1 MSMISFP
8 GLGIKPFEINSIA
21 FSIGPFEVHW
31 YGLIICIGMIL
42 GFTVAYKRMKQIGVT
57 LDDLSDIALIC
68 VPSAIIGARLYYV
81 LTKLDSYDSFL
92 EMIAI
97 WEGGLA
103 IYGGVIAGVI
113 SFVLVCKYKKKPI
126 LKMCDCAAPGL
137 ILGQII
143 GRWGNFFNAEAYGS
157 ATEYGFLG
165 AKFDI
170 SALSENN
177 PLKMGITNSSISEYV
192 HPTFLYESLW
202 NLAGFALMNI
212 FFKKKAFDGEVLLWY
227 LSWYGLG
234 RCFIEG
240 FRTDSLYIGPESYG
254 IRISQLV
261 ALLCFVGGAVA
272 IVTLRIKKHIERKK
286 EYGYNN

>member
-1 MSMISFP
+1 MSTISFP
-8 GLGIKPFEINSIA
+8 GLGIKEFVINEIA

-31 YGLIICIGMIL
+31 YGLIICLGMIL
-42 GFTVAYKRMKQIGVT
+42 GFTVAYKRMKNIGVT

-81 LTKLDSYDSFL
+81 LTKLDTYHSFM

-113 SFVLVCKYKKKPI
+113 SFVLVCKHKKKPV

-143 GRWGNFFNAEAYGS
+143 GRWGNFFNAEAYGIAES
-157 ATEYGFLG
+157 YDFLG

-170 SALSENN
+170 TSFSENN
-177 PLKMGITNSSISEYV
+177 PLRMGIFNGHENGYV

-202 NLAGFALMNI
+202 NLVGFVLMNV

-234 RCFIEG
+234 RCLIEG
-240 FRTDSLYIGPESYG
+240 LRGDSLYVGPF
-254 IRISQLV
+254 RISQLL
-261 ALLCFVGGAVA
+261 ALLCFVGGVIA
-272 IVTLRIKKHIERKK
+272 IITIRVRKHIERKK